1 MIDASIQS
9 AVRQEIEGRLMPE
22 ILRAFD
28 DLTRAV
34 DGAAQT
40 QAFAVRQASIG
51 TIKEE
56 LAGIGPFLE
65 QLQGSI
71 HEQTE
76 LIKSLTLTPQPEPE
90 EADAELEDVFLS
102 GLRQPDPVSILVD
115 QAPPTRLR
123 RTFPSKSGP
132 LISSTNILALSVQLS
147 RSFEAGL
154 ELSLAEK
161 NRLAWLSACVSAFST
176 ARHDPACANFLPRI
190 TVAVTSALSERRARL
205 SNAKDSQDISNVI
218 LMLDGYGFV

>member
-154 ELSLAEK
+154 ELS
-161 NRLAWLSACVSAFST
+161 AFST